1 MEHIRD
7 AFNPIAAQ
15 YDAQREHIIPEMKQ
29 YYGAAVWAAEAPG
42 HAPAILD
49 IGAGTGLLSAMILQ
63 KFPGARMTLMDIA
76 ANMLDVAKERFAGRE
91 KIRYVV
97 SDYSVSDLGGPYD
110 LVCSA
115 LSIHHLS
122 PEDKQRLFVRIFAA
136 LRPGGMFVNADQAEG
151 ETPYFRDRY
160 MEYWNDFLKNG
171 PLNTEENREILR
183 RRETLDRNEKLSV
196 QLAWLRNAGFSDVDV
211 VYRNRTFIVTV
222 ARKG

>member
-42 HAPAILD
+42 PAPAILD